1 MGRIKEKIYTERDWK
16 DADTLDKLYMHLMEP
31 ERWELSYDHQDKLQM
46 LRQVWAIICD
56 KRTQRERIRLIIDSF
71 PIISERS
78 IGRLMKDAVH
88 LFGDILKTDVDTELR
103 LMYDRYIE
111 IGVKAEK
118 DSDYD
123 TARRCQDSARDI
135 LLQIESRTPVE
146 RKQYTAILF
155 TDNPAVIRARNNE
168 YDEFE
173 LINGTE
179 TSLLEQQA
187 IAVPSDRSSL

>member
-1 MGRIKEKIYTERDWK
+1 MGRNKEKIYTERDWK

-31 ERWELSYDHQDKLQM
+31 ERWDLSYEQQDKLQM

-56 KRTQRERIRLIIDSF
+56 KRTQRERIRLIIDSI
-71 PIISERS
+71 PIISERT

-155 TDNPAVIRARNNE
+155 TDNPAVIRARNTE

-173 LINGTE
+173 LLNEPE

-187 IAVPSDRSSL
+187 IAVPADRSSL